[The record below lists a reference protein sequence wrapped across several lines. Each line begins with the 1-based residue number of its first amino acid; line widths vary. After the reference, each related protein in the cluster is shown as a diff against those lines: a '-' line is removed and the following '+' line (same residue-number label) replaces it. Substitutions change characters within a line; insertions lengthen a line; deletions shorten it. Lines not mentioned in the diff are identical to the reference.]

1 MKDDRFWEEGVN
13 QLRHPRPCD
22 PILLEDGGLMSYGV
36 ELRESFRRSAGSGQH
51 PNLPHCISDGRF
63 SATSGHQQLN
73 QNRAILERRRHQLTR
88 AI

>member
-36 ELRESFRRSAGSGQH
+36 ELRESFRGRPVRVNTRTYRIASATAGSPRPADMSNSTKIAQSSREGD
-51 PNLPHCISDGRF
+51 IS
-63 SATSGHQQLN
+63 
-73 QNRAILERRRHQLTR
+73 
-88 AI
+88 